1 MRNLKHFDVETFI
14 NDFTK
19 SKQKRYKIKKAI
31 KEKKTQ
37 FYRKVLS
44 WKNNKEIWKVI
55 HRILNPNMRT
65 LQADPSAL
73 NEFLNK
79 TAERL
84 FGQNATTDDVILSH
98 IDSLTSSHDS
108 FKPQKVT
115 YDVSQITMK
124 WLFN

>member
-1 MRNLKHFDVETFI
+1 M
-14 NDFTK
+14 
-19 SKQKRYKIKKAI
+19 S
-31 KEKKTQ
+31 
-37 FYRKVLS
+37 
-44 WKNNKEIWKVI
+44 
-55 HRILNPNMRT
+55 T

-115 YDVSQITMK
+115 
-124 WLFN
+124 